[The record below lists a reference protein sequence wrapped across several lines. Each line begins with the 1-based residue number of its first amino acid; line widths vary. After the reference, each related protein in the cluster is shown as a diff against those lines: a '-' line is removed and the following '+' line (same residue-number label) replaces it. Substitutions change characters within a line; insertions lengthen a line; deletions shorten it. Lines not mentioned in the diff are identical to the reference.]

1 MKKTIILIILF
12 ALVFPA
18 FAQGALEIVEEKG
31 LVGAYK
37 SLIGYKEGVLVPESE
52 ENEKAAAV
60 IKVPVREETYSVVDD
75 EEREEEIEEPEK
87 EISFPSSDVIDAGFT
102 NVTDYFSDLPEDEV
116 YTTFFSHNG
125 IKLAGAFTKNKAV
138 VVIPRGI
145 SRESVSSF
153 TSYLTQSCPE
163 FSDATFSSEMDK
175 IVITYPEKTMN
186 GVIAICDVLSSEVS
200 NSIDTIALR
209 RTQSSSAL
217 LTEKKESTLEDTE
230 VIKIGVENADE
241 KYGATSDDS
250 VSIPLGLENE
260 TGAFVLFDDV
270 VAALAGEGEEVYE
283 IDFSHNGI
291 KTRCA
296 FTTNKAVLLI
306 PRGMTGASIDK
317 FAAYLLENYSEFRE
331 VYFTVEFDRMI
342 LSYPDKSM
350 DEIVA
355 FSELLLGQAERF
367 INSIALSRTQSSS
380 ALLTEKKESTLE
392 DTEVIKIEVE
402 NADEKYEATSDDS
415 VSIPLGLENET
426 GAFVLFDDVV
436 AALAGEGEE
445 VYEIDFSHNGI
456 KTRCAFTTNK
466 AVLLI
471 PRGMTGASIDKFAA
485 YLLENYS
492 EFREVYFTVEF
503 DRMILS
509 YPDKSMDEIVAFSEL
524 LLGQAERFINS
535 IALSRTQ
542 STVADVVAVSDDLDV
557 IEESVVSSVSQPV
570 TEEKKNSIF
579 TYSAGFDVGLQG
591 LFTSDSD
598 EAKFF
603 PTIGG
608 DIRLYAWKFIFVEG
622 GADMMIYKNSNKLI
636 INGTL
641 KAVGGLSLRGSN
653 FGVVAYGG
661 AMYVFASENSVFNDG
676 FSVIYGVG
684 LEFDFVEHVSL
695 KAAYEHYDDKNLYN
709 VSIGYRF

>member
-18 FAQGALEIVEEKG
+18 FAQGALEIVGEKG

-175 IVITYPEKTMN
+175 IVITYPEKTMD

-209 RTQSSSAL
+209 
-217 LTEKKESTLEDTE
+217 
-230 VIKIGVENADE
+230 
-241 KYGATSDDS
+241 
-250 VSIPLGLENE
+250 
-260 TGAFVLFDDV
+260 
-270 VAALAGEGEEVYE
+270 
-283 IDFSHNGI
+283 
-291 KTRCA
+291 
-296 FTTNKAVLLI
+296 
-306 PRGMTGASIDK
+306 
-317 FAAYLLENYSEFRE
+317 
-331 VYFTVEFDRMI
+331 
-342 LSYPDKSM
+342 
-350 DEIVA
+350 
-355 FSELLLGQAERF
+355 
-367 INSIALSRTQSSS
+367 RTQSSS

-456 KTRCAFTTNK
+456 KTRCAFTKNK

-524 LLGQAERFINS
+524 LLGQAERFIDS

-661 AMYVFASENSVFNDG
+661 AMYIFASENSVFNDG

-695 KAAYEHYDDKNLYN
+695 KAAYEHYDDKNLFN